1 MKVIGRTDEPM
12 SSEAMAIHFQHGSAN
27 DNETVTPRQ
36 TEKREGRRKISKM
49 ADLLLVSTLKSSAFG
64 RDKELRLHIPFSSGA
79 SLRFLFMFSYSSEP
93 LPGPVNAVFIH
104 VFNQVKED
112 ISVVNVTR
120 HVTLNDAAPQT
131 SVFLLCHVYEN
142 RTLCGLMD
150 KAPAS

>member
-1 MKVIGRTDEPM
+1 
-12 SSEAMAIHFQHGSAN
+12 
-27 DNETVTPRQ
+27 
-36 TEKREGRRKISKM
+36 M
-49 ADLLLVSTLKSSAFG
+49 ADLLLVPTLKSSAFG
-64 RDKELRLHIPFSSGA
+64 IDEELRLHIPFSSGA

-93 LPGPVNAVFIH
+93 LSGPVSTVLIH

-131 SVFLLCHVYEN
+131 SGFLLCHVYEN
-142 RTLCGLMD
+142 PSVIRLCGLMD